1 MACSFNQSI
10 ALPSR
15 LNRIRSPIASHTSFN
30 LNKSHPILR
39 RLYSEKPQENHSS
52 TSKSSGSGFKQFL
65 NDLSLGYSLPIS
77 FVIGIGLYGYLQ
89 SQLPESSE
97 HQGSNRKPSSSKEP
111 LPPLIELSNLDDIPM
126 IDPDTQ
132 IEFSKKL
139 ESNENN
145 GQEPLRLIGL
155 GVRTV
160 SFLGVRVYSAGFYVD
175 PRVLRALRVVPG
187 WNEDVTKEK
196 LLSIETDSKS
206 ITLPTSTTSPIDE
219 KSTSVIEKPIS
230 GESMMRNLITV
241 PVQFA
246 IQIAP
251 ARSTDFTHLRD
262 GFCRS
267 LTARVTHA
275 TKKGLL
281 TDFEAERAS
290 ESINQFRSFFPAGVS
305 VPKGKTILLRK
316 TSSGSLSLEYGGKRL
331 GQVEDPLIAR
341 ELFLA
346 YFSDVDP
353 ISPKF
358 KESVAEGFEKMYK

>member
-1 MACSFNQSI
+1 MACSFNRSL
-10 ALPSR
+10 ALPFKLYR
-15 LNRIRSPIASHTSFN
+15 LRSPITSHASSN
-30 LNKSHPILR
+30 LNKSLR
-39 RLYSEKPQENHSS
+39 IPRRSYSQTPQSNPQS
-52 TSKSSGSGFKQFL
+52 TSKSSQHGFKQFL

-89 SQLPESSE
+89 SQLPEGSE
-97 HQGSNRKPSSSKEP
+97 NQGSNRKSNLSKEP
-111 LPPLIELSNLDDIPM
+111 LPALIELSNLDDNPI

-132 IEFSKKL
+132 ISFSKKL
-139 ESNENN
+139 EIEENN

-160 SFLGVRVYSAGFYVD
+160 SFLGVRVYSAGFYAD

-196 LLSIETDSKS
+196 LLLTNVDSKD
-206 ITLPTSTTSPIDE
+206 ITLPTTPPTDKKSPA
-219 KSTSVIEKPIS
+219 VIEKPLS
-230 GESMMRNLITV
+230 GENMMRNLITV

-275 TKKGLL
+275 MKKGSL

-316 TSSGSLSLEYGGKRL
+316 TSSGSLLLEYDGKRL
-331 GQVEDPLIAR
+331 GKVEDPLIAR

-358 KESVAEGFEKMYK
+358 KESVAEGFEKIYK